1 MNLHF
6 LRELPELTTSPKDL
20 LVYGFSLTVMEIAY
34 VPKDDIVSAIV
45 GGLVIYLLVAS
56 FWWSIMYAGPLAF
69 VFLGKR
75 HRRIERQEYH
85 LQDLLRVRK
94 ENRRV
99 HGRTLN
105 TNLFFAGVG
114 FAGFIDSTLTA
125 NVIFAAYAILAL
137 AQYTEED
144 YKLYQFYVDSQG
156 DRRLESAFLS
166 T

>member
-1 MNLHF
+1 M
-6 LRELPELTTSPKDL
+6 
-20 LVYGFSLTVMEIAY
+20 
-34 VPKDDIVSAIV
+34 
-45 GGLVIYLLVAS
+45 
-56 FWWSIMYAGPLAF
+56 
-69 VFLGKR
+69 
-75 HRRIERQEYH
+75 RQ
-85 LQDLLRVRK
+85 

-114 FAGFIDSTLTA
+114 FAGFVDSTLTA

-137 AQYTEED
+137 AQYTTED

-156 DRRLESAFLS
+156 DRRLESGFLS